1 MNPTIQLINLIVRF
15 EHEAKAQRH
24 ALTTQHDGFTNEQ
37 PGLLSKLNNHIK
49 YIFNPPRYQ
58 PSCRCA

>member
-1 MNPTIQLINLIVRF
+1 MNPTIQLINLTVRF

-49 YIFNPPRYQ
+49 YSHTQ
-58 PSCRCA
+58 TS